1 MPDVLLLSRFDLER
15 VLDPPSVIGAL
26 EAAFRA
32 DHLGEW
38 DTPRRITAHTRAG
51 SLLAMPSG
59 GGSSEAL
66 GAKLATAFPG
76 NGALGMPSIS
86 GLYALFDPGTGVPLA
101 VMDGGYLTLIRTA
114 AVSAVATKL
123 LSRPGAA
130 TLGVFGAGAQAHFH
144 VRLLAAVRPIESVV
158 IWARRRQTAAAL
170 VASLRS
176 RPELQQVSKWTAA
189 EAPEEAAGCDIVVT
203 ATGATEPV
211 LEGRWLTLGT
221 HVNPVGVHTK
231 DTREV
236 DAETVAR
243 ASVLAIET
251 ADTLAEAG
259 DLQMAQAEV
268 GGVLDRVTTLGAL
281 LDPGRLQPPRD
292 PEAITLFKSC
302 GVAFEDL
309 ALAALAFERASRD
322 EGPGRFDFSR
332 IDSPHTEQGD
342 VSWRDTSG

>member
-1 MPDVLLLSRFDLER
+1 MQDVLLLSRFDLER

-38 DTPRRITAHTRAG
+38 DTPRRIAARTRAG

-59 GGSSEAL
+59 GGSPQAL
-66 GAKLATAFPG
+66 GAKLVTAFPG

-114 AVSAVATKL
+114 AVSAVATKV
-123 LSRPGAA
+123 LSRPDAR
-130 TLGVFGAGAQAHFH
+130 TLGVFGAGGQAGFH
-144 VRLLAAVRPIESVV
+144 VRLIAAVRPIESVV
-158 IWARRRQTAAAL
+158 IWARRRHTAVAL

-176 RPELQQVSKWTAA
+176 RPELRQVSKWMAT
-189 EAPEEAAGCDIVVT
+189 EAPEEAATCDIVVT

-211 LEGRWLTLGT
+211 LAGRWLTPGAYVNPIGT
-221 HVNPVGVHTK
+221 HMRNA
-231 DTREV
+231 REV

-251 ADTLAEAG
+251 ADTLSEAG

-268 GGVLDRVTTLGAL
+268 GGVVDRVTTLGTL
-281 LDPGRLQPPRD
+281 LDPGDSQPPRD

-309 ALAALAFERASRD
+309 AVAALAFERASRD
-322 EGPGRFDFSR
+322 DAPSRFNFSR
-332 IDSPHTEQGD
+332 ID
-342 VSWRDTSG
+342 

>member
-1 MPDVLLLSRFDLER
+1 MQDVLLLSRLDLER

-26 EAAFRA
+26 EGAFRA

-38 DTPRRITAHTRAG
+38 DTPRRIAARTRAG

-59 GGSSEAL
+59 GGSPEGL
-66 GAKLATAFPG
+66 GAKFATIFPG
-76 NGALGMPSIS
+76 NRALGIPSVC
-86 GLYALFDPGTGVPLA
+86 GLYALFDPGTGVPLV
-101 VMDGGYLTLIRTA
+101 VMDGGFLTLIRTA

-123 LSRPGAA
+123 LSRPDAA
-130 TLGVFGAGAQAHFH
+130 TLGVFGAGAQAEFH
-144 VRLLAAVRPIESVV
+144 VRLMALVRPIKSVV
-158 IWARRRQTAAAL
+158 IWARRRDTAALL

-176 RPELQQVSKWTAA
+176 RPELRQVSKWTAA

-211 LEGRWLTLGT
+211 LAGRWLTPGAYVNPIGT
-221 HVNPVGVHTK
+221 HMRNA
-231 DTREV
+231 REV

-268 GGVLDRVTTLGAL
+268 GGVVDRVTTLGAL
-281 LDPGRLQPPRD
+281 LDPGRSPTARD

-309 ALAALAFERASRD
+309 AVAVLAFERASRD
-322 EGPGRFDFSR
+322 EDPRRFDFSG
-332 IDSPHTEQGD
+332 IDSPHTE
-342 VSWRDTSG
+342 

>member
-1 MPDVLLLSRFDLER
+1 MQDVLLLSSLDLER
-15 VLDPPSVIGAL
+15 VLDPSSVIATL
-26 EAAFRA
+26 EGAFRA

-38 DTPRRITAHTRAG
+38 DTPRRIAARTRRG

-59 GGSSEAL
+59 GGSPEAL
-66 GAKLATAFPG
+66 GAKFATSFPG
-76 NGALGMPSIS
+76 NGALGLPSVS
-86 GLYALFDPGTGVPLA
+86 GLYALFDPQTGVPLA

-123 LSRPGAA
+123 LSRPDAA
-130 TLGVFGAGAQAHFH
+130 TLGVFGAGAQAEFH
-144 VRLLAAVRPIESVV
+144 VRLLAGVRPIQSVV
-158 IWARRRQTAAAL
+158 IWARRRAAAAVL

-176 RPELQQVSKWTAA
+176 RPELRQVSKWTAA

-211 LEGRWLTLGT
+211 LEGRWLTPGT
-221 HVNPVGVHTK
+221 HVNPVGVHTP

-236 DAETVAR
+236 DTEAVTR

-259 DLQMAQAEV
+259 DLQMAEAEV
-268 GGVLDRVTTLGAL
+268 GGVVDRVTTLGAL
-281 LDPGRLQPPRD
+281 LDPGRPQAARD

-309 ALAALAFERASRD
+309 AVAALAFERASRN
-322 EGPGRFDFSR
+322 GNPTRFSFSR
-332 IDSPHTEQGD
+332 IDSPHT
-342 VSWRDTSG
+342 R